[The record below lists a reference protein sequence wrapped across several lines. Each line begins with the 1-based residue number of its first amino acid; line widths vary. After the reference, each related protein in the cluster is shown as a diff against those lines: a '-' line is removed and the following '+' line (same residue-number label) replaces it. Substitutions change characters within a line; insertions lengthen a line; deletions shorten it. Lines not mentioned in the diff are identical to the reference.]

1 MRAFLPSVFR
11 LVGHYRVAILLSA
24 FVVSVSY
31 FLQGYLSFDNLREH
45 RAILTEFRDANY
57 LVAVVVFILVY
68 TLFVAFSVPGG
79 LVLSLTG
86 GFLFA
91 TFPGVFY
98 NMVGA
103 TLGAS
108 AIFLAARWGFG
119 ANLAATLENSEGL
132 VKRIKDGVDENQ
144 WSMLFLIRLVPGVPF
159 FLANLV
165 PSFLDV
171 PLRRFVISTFLGI
184 FPGALVFTSIG
195 AGLGDIFERGQT
207 PDLAVVWEPQI
218 ILPILGLCLLSALPL
233 LLKLLRGKK
242 GI

>member
-1 MRAFLPSVFR
+1 MRALLPSVFR
-11 LVGHYRVAILLSA
+11 LVGHYGVAILLLV

-79 LVLSLTG
+79 LVFSLTG

>member
-1 MRAFLPSVFR
+1 MQAFLPSVFR
-11 LVGHYRVAILLSA
+11 LLGHYRVAILLLV

-31 FLQGYLSFDNLREH
+31 SLQGYLSFGNLREH
-45 RAILTEFRDANY
+45 RAILTEFRDAYY
-57 LVAVVVFILVY
+57 LVAVVVFILAY

-79 LVLSLTG
+79 LLLSLTG

-132 VKRIKDGVDENQ
+132 VKKIKDGVDENQ

-207 PDLAVVWEPQI
+207 PDLAVVWKPQI

>member
-1 MRAFLPSVFR
+1 MQAFLPSVFR
-11 LVGHYRVAILLSA
+11 LVAHYRFAILLLV
-24 FVVSVSY
+24 FVVSASC

-57 LVAVVVFILVY
+57 LMAVVLFILVY

-79 LVLSLTG
+79 LLLSLTG

-132 VKRIKDGVDENQ
+132 VKKIKDGVDKNQ

-218 ILPILGLCLLSALPL
+218 ILPILGLCVLSALPV

>member
-1 MRAFLPSVFR
+1 MRAFLPLVFR
-11 LVGHYRVAILLSA
+11 LVGHYRVAILLLV

-165 PSFLDV
+165 PTFLDV

-207 PDLAVVWEPQI
+207 PDLAVVWKPQI

-233 LLKLLRGKK
+233 LMKLVRGKK
-242 GI
+242 GL

>member
-11 LVGHYRVAILLSA
+11 LVGHYRVAILLLI

-218 ILPILGLCLLSALPL
+218 ILPILGLCLLLALPL

>member
-1 MRAFLPSVFR
+1 MF
-11 LVGHYRVAILLSA
+11 
-24 FVVSVSY
+24 
-31 FLQGYLSFDNLREH
+31 
-45 RAILTEFRDANY
+45 
-57 LVAVVVFILVY
+57 
-68 TLFVAFSVPGG
+68 
-79 LVLSLTG
+79 
-86 GFLFA
+86 
-91 TFPGVFY
+91 
-98 NMVGA
+98 GA

-119 ANLAATLENSEGL
+119 AKLAATFKNSEGL
-132 VKRIKDGVDENQ
+132 VKKIKDGVDENQ
-144 WSMLFLIRLVPGVPF
+144 WSMLFLIRLIPGVPF

-207 PDLAVVWEPQI
+207 PDLAVLWEPQI
-218 ILPILGLCLLSALPL
+218 ILPILGLCLLSALPV
-233 LLKLLRGKK
+233 LLKVLRGKK

>member
-1 MRAFLPSVFR
+1 MRALLPSVFR
-11 LVGHYRVAILLSA
+11 LVGHYRVAILLLV

-132 VKRIKDGVDENQ
+132 FKRIKDGVDENQ

>member
-1 MRAFLPSVFR
+1 MQAGFASVFGILAR
-11 LVGHYRVAILLSA
+11 YRVPIVLLLC
-24 FVVSVSY
+24 VVSGSY
-31 FLQGYLSFDNLREH
+31 FLQGYLSFDSLRAH
-45 RAILTEFRDANY
+45 RVILVEFRDANY
-57 LVAVVVFILVY
+57 FLAVLAFILAY

-79 LVLSLTG
+79 LILSLSG

-91 TFPGVFY
+91 TFPGVLY

-119 ANLAATLENSEGL
+119 ANLAGKLDNSEGL
-132 VKRIKDGVDENQ
+132 VKKIKDGIDANQ
-144 WSMLFLIRLVPGVPF
+144 WSMLFLIRLIPGVPF

-171 PLRRFVISTFLGI
+171 PLRRFVISTFFGI

-195 AGLGDIFERGQT
+195 AGLGDIFARGQT

-218 ILPILGLCLLSALPL
+218 ILPILGLCLLSALPV
-233 LLKLLRGKK
+233 LLKILRGKK

>member
-1 MRAFLPSVFR
+1 MQAFLPSVFR
-11 LVGHYRVAILLSA
+11 LVAHYRFAILLLV
-24 FVVSVSY
+24 FVVSASC

-57 LVAVVVFILVY
+57 LVAVVLFILVY

-79 LVLSLTG
+79 LLLSLTG

-132 VKRIKDGVDENQ
+132 VKKIKDGVDENQ

-218 ILPILGLCLLSALPL
+218 ILPILGLCVLSALPV

>member
-1 MRAFLPSVFR
+1 MQAFLPSVFR
-11 LVGHYRVAILLSA
+11 LLGHYRVAILLLV

-31 FLQGYLSFDNLREH
+31 SLQGYLSFGNLREH

-57 LVAVVVFILVY
+57 LVAVVVFILAY

-79 LVLSLTG
+79 LLLSLTG

-119 ANLAATLENSEGL
+119 ANLAVTLENSEGL
-132 VKRIKDGVDENQ
+132 VKKIKDGVDENQ

-218 ILPILGLCLLSALPL
+218 ILPILGLCVLSALPV
-233 LLKLLRGKK
+233 LLKVLRGKK

>member
-1 MRAFLPSVFR
+1 MQTFFASVFR
-11 LVGHYRVAILLSA
+11 VLTRYRAPILVLVCVASG
-24 FVVSVSY
+24 SY
-31 FLQGYLSFDNLREH
+31 FLQGYLSFDSLREH
-45 RAILTEFRDANY
+45 RTVLIEFRDCNY
-57 LVAVVVFILVY
+57 LAAVLVFVLVY
-68 TLFVAFSVPGG
+68 TVFVAFSVPGG
-79 LVLSLTG
+79 LILSLTG

-91 TFPGVFY
+91 TFPGVIY
-98 NMVGA
+98 NMFGA

-119 ANLAATLENSEGL
+119 AKLAVTLKNSEGL
-132 VKRIKDGVDENQ
+132 VKKIKDGVDENQ
-144 WSMLFLIRLVPGVPF
+144 WSMLFLIRLIPRVPF

-171 PLRRFVISTFLGI
+171 PLRRFVISTFFGI

-207 PDLAVVWEPQI
+207 PDLAVLWEPQI
-218 ILPILGLCLLSALPL
+218 ILPILGLCLLSALPA
-233 LLKLLRGKK
+233 LLKVLRGKK

>member
-1 MRAFLPSVFR
+1 MQTFFASVFR
-11 LVGHYRVAILLSA
+11 VLTRYRAPILVLVCVASG
-24 FVVSVSY
+24 SY
-31 FLQGYLSFDNLREH
+31 FLQVYLSFDSLREH
-45 RAILTEFRDANY
+45 RTVLIEFRDANY
-57 LVAVVVFILVY
+57 LAAVLVFVLVY
-68 TLFVAFSVPGG
+68 TVFVAFSVPGG
-79 LVLSLTG
+79 LILSLTG

-91 TFPGVFY
+91 TFPGVIY
-98 NMVGA
+98 NMFGA

-119 ANLAATLENSEGL
+119 AKLAATFKNSEGL
-132 VKRIKDGVDENQ
+132 VKKIKDGVDENQ
-144 WSMLFLIRLVPGVPF
+144 WSMLFLIRLIPGVPF

-207 PDLAVVWEPQI
+207 PDLAVLWEPQI
-218 ILPILGLCLLSALPL
+218 ILPILGLCLLSALPV
-233 LLKLLRGKK
+233 LLKVLRGKK

>member
-1 MRAFLPSVFR
+1 MQAFLPSVIR
-11 LVGHYRVAILLSA
+11 LVGHYRFAILLLV
-24 FVVSVSY
+24 FVVSVSC

-57 LVAVVVFILVY
+57 LVAVVLFILVY

-79 LVLSLTG
+79 LLLSLTG
-86 GFLFA
+86 GFFFA

-119 ANLAATLENSEGL
+119 ANLAAILENSEGL
-132 VKRIKDGVDENQ
+132 VKKIKDGVDDNQ

-218 ILPILGLCLLSALPL
+218 ILPILGLCVLSALPV

>member
-1 MRAFLPSVFR
+1 MQAFFTSVFR
-11 LVGHYRVAILLSA
+11 IMVDYRAPILLLM
-24 FVVSVSY
+24 FVASGSY
-31 FLQGYLSFDNLREH
+31 FLQGYLSFDSLQEH
-45 RAILTEFRDANY
+45 RAILVEFRDANY
-57 LVAVVVFILVY
+57 LAAVLLFILFY

-98 NMVGA
+98 NMLGA

-108 AIFLAARWGFG
+108 TIFLAARWGFG

-144 WSMLFLIRLVPGVPF
+144 WSMLFLIRLIPGVPF

-195 AGLGDIFERGQT
+195 AGLGDIFERGQI

-218 ILPILGLCLLSALPL
+218 ILPILGLCLLSALPV
-233 LLKLLRGKK
+233 LLKVLRGNK

>member
-1 MRAFLPSVFR
+1 MQAFLPSVIR
-11 LVGHYRVAILLSA
+11 LVGHYRFTILLLV
-24 FVVSVSY
+24 FVVSASC

-57 LVAVVVFILVY
+57 LVAVVLFILVY

-79 LVLSLTG
+79 LLLSLTG

-132 VKRIKDGVDENQ
+132 VKKIKDGVDENQ

-195 AGLGDIFERGQT
+195 AGLGDIFARGQT

-218 ILPILGLCLLSALPL
+218 ILPILGLCVLSALPV